1 MNRIYRLVWSHVHQT
16 WVAVHERAR
25 GKGKSANRRLIASVL
40 LAASHS
46 AMAGPTGGQ
55 VTAGNG
61 TINQNGAT
69 TTVTQASQNL
79 SLNWQSFNTS
89 SGETVNFV
97 QPSASAIAVNRIG
110 GNSATQ
116 FYGALN
122 ANGQVYLINP
132 NGVLFG
138 AGSQINVGGLVAS
151 TLDTGDAGLGGAT
164 RRFTG
169 SGTGS
174 IINQG
179 AINTG
184 NGGYVAFIGN
194 QVSNSGTI
202 NARAGTVALGAGSDV
217 TLSFSGDS
225 LVQLQVNQ
233 GTLNNLA
240 ENGGL
245 INADGGAVWLSAG
258 ARNTLLAS
266 VVNNTG
272 IIQARS
278 VQNVNGVIVL
288 EAGSAGA
295 AGNSGTL
302 DASGLGH
309 GETGGAVKVLGGAV
323 TLAAGSLTDVSGNA
337 GGGTALIGGN
347 FLDAGAEQN
356 AHTTTVAAGASI
368 KADAMTAGNGGSVAV
383 WSDGATQFNGSI
395 TARGGSAAGNGGQV
409 ETSGKSLNINASAA
423 VNTASPHGVAGDW
436 LLDPDDITIGN
447 NSVFNN
453 GLNGVSYP
461 INVDTRVLSAA
472 LNNGN
477 VTIKTT
483 GSSASCTGT
492 PTCTGVSGNGDI
504 IVLDLIGSTADY
516 NNGNLGVL
524 WESGDKT
531 LTLSAY
537 RDIYF
542 KTTSNVK
549 YGAPGNPSMDTFEG
563 GVFSYG
569 SGNVVLRADNTATGT
584 GTVRFE
590 GQHLNSLYLNDIRS
604 TISIYYNPS
613 SYNTP
618 TPYANYMASDAS
630 QLTAYMAINVGGTAA
645 SKIYDGSNTASV
657 SGLTPAVALPSGLSL
672 NTASAQATFA
682 NKNVGANKAVN
693 ITGVFAMG
701 TNAATTINSDGA
713 TVISYNSNNYF
724 ISGLDSKTATIT
736 AKTVNLNG
744 LTANSK
750 TYDGTTSAT
759 LSGSASVAA
768 GIVNGDSVTLG
779 TGSATF
785 ADANAGIGKAVTVTG
800 YALTG
805 VDAGNYVI
813 TLPTGLTA
821 NINKAD
827 LTLAGTKTY
836 DGTTSVAGSTLTAT
850 GVAGQTFSVTGAGDA
865 SNLSSK
871 NVQSGA
877 ALASATGLS
886 LGSSSN
892 GGLASN
898 YNAIGMAGSSYTV
911 TAKGITLTGISAV
924 DKIYDAT
931 TTAALNAASVGYS
944 GLISG
949 DVVSL
954 AGSGTGSFATKNVGV
969 NKAVTVSGYTLS
981 GLDAG
986 NYVVTQP
993 TGLTASI
1000 SKANLAVSGIAAAN
1014 KTYNATTGATLSG
1027 AATVTALGSD
1037 IVSVAGT
1044 GTGSFADANAG
1055 SNKAVSVTGYTLN
1068 GADAGN
1074 YNLVQPAGVTATIN
1088 KADVIVSGSK
1098 TYDGATSVA
1107 GSTLT
1112 ATGVAGQT
1120 FSVTGAGNASNLSSK
1135 NVQSGAALAS
1145 TTGLSLGSSS
1155 NGGLASNYN
1164 APGVAGS
1171 SYTVTAKGITLT
1183 GISAVDKIYDATTTA
1198 ALNAAS
1204 VGYSGLISGDVV
1216 SLAGSGTGSFAT
1228 KNVGV
1233 NKAVTVSGYTLSGAD
1248 AGNYVVTQPTGLTA
1262 SISKANLAVS
1272 GIAAANKTYN
1282 ATTGATLSGAASVTA
1297 LGSDIVSVA
1306 GTGTGSFADAN
1317 AGSNKAVSV
1326 TGYTLNGAD
1335 AGNYNLVQPAGVTAT
1350 INKADVIVSGS
1361 KTYDGATSV
1370 AGSTL
1375 TATGVAGQTFTVT
1388 GAGDAANLASK
1399 NVQVGTVLSSLTG
1412 LSLGTSSNGGLSS
1425 NYNALSTAGSSYMV
1439 TAKGITLTGISAVD
1453 KIYDANTTAA
1463 LNTASVGYS
1472 GLISGDSVSLAGSG
1486 TGSFATKN
1494 VGVNKTVTVS
1504 GYTLSGAD
1512 AGNYVVTQPSGLT
1525 ASISKANL
1533 VVSGIAAANKT
1544 YDATTGATLSGAAS
1558 VTALGGDSVSVA
1570 GTGTG
1575 SFADANAASNK
1586 AVSVTG
1592 YTLNGADAGN
1602 YNLVQPAGVTAN
1614 INKADLTL
1622 AGSKTYDGTT
1632 SVAGGTLTA
1641 TGVAG
1646 QTFTVTGAGDAANL
1660 ASKNVQV
1667 GTVLSSLTG
1676 LSLGTSSNGG
1686 LSSNYNALSTAGSS
1700 YMVTAKGITLTG
1712 ISAVDKTYD
1721 ANTTAALNTAS
1732 VGYSGLISGDSV
1744 SLAGS
1749 GTGNFLT
1756 KDVGVNKPVTVSGY
1770 TLSGADAGNYV
1781 VTQPTGLTASIS
1793 KASLVVSGIAAANKT
1808 YDATT
1813 GATLSG
1819 TAAVSALGRDSVS
1832 VIGSG
1837 AGSFDDANAASNK
1850 AVSVT
1855 GYTLTGADAG
1865 NYDVV
1870 QPNAVRATINKAD
1883 VIVSGSKTYD
1893 GTTSVAGSTLTATGV
1908 AGQTF
1913 SVTGAGDASNLS
1925 SKNVQSGAAL
1935 ASTTGLSLDSSSNGG
1950 LASNYNAP
1958 GVAGSSYTVTAKGIT
1973 LTGIS
1978 AVDKTYDAN
1987 TTAALNTASVGYSGL
2002 INGDTVSLAGSGTG
2016 SFADKNVGANKAV
2029 TVSGYTLSGADA
2041 GNYVV
2046 TQPTGLT
2053 ASISKASL
2061 VVSGIAAANK
2071 TYDATTGATLSGT
2084 AAVSALG
2091 RDSVSVI
2098 GSGAGSFDDANAGSN
2113 KAVSVTGYTL
2123 TGADAGNYDVVQPN
2137 AVRATINKADVI
2149 VSGSK
2154 TYDGTTSVAGS
2165 TLTATGVA
2173 GQTFSVTG
2181 AGDASNLSSKNVQ
2194 SGAALASTTG
2204 LSLDSSS
2211 NGGLA
2216 SNYNAPGVA
2225 GSSYTVTAKGITLT
2239 GISAVDKTYDANT
2252 DAALSGTAAVAAL
2265 GSDSVSVVGVGT
2277 GRFADKNAGAN
2288 KAVTVSG
2295 YTLAG
2300 LDAGNYVVTQPS
2312 GLTAT
2317 INKASLA
2324 VSGIAA
2330 VDKTYDATTGAALS
2344 GTAAVAALGS
2354 DSVTVAGIGA
2364 ASFADKNAGAN
2375 KAVTVNGY
2383 TLAGADAGNYVV
2395 EQPSGLTATINKA
2408 SLAVSGIAAV
2418 DKTYDATTGAALS
2431 GTAAVAALGSD
2442 SVSVA
2447 GVGVGR
2453 FADKNAGANK
2463 AVSVSGYTLAGADAG
2478 NYVVTQPS
2486 GLTATINKAS
2496 LAVSGIAAVDKTY
2509 DATTGA
2515 ALSGTAAVA
2524 ALGRDSVTVAGI
2536 GAGTFADKNAGANKA
2551 VTVSGYTLS
2560 GADAGNYVVEQPS
2573 GLTATINKASLAV
2586 SGIAAVDKT
2595 YDATTGAALSGTA
2608 AVAAL
2613 GSDSVTV
2620 AGTGA
2625 ASFADKNAGAN
2636 KAVTVSGYTLSGAD
2650 AGNYVV
2656 TQPSG
2661 LTATINKASLAVSGI
2676 AAVDKTYDA
2685 TTGAALSGTA
2695 AVAALGRDS
2704 VTVAGTGAGSFADK
2718 NAGANKA
2725 VSVSGYTLSGADA
2738 GNYVVTQPSGLTAT
2752 INKASLAVSG
2762 IAAVDKTYDATT
2774 GATLSGTAAVAA
2786 LGSDSVTVAGIGAA
2800 SFADKNAGANKAVT
2814 VSGYTLA
2821 GLDAGN
2827 YVVTQ
2832 PSGLTATINK
2842 ASLAVS
2848 GIAAVDKTY
2857 DATTGAALSGTAAVA
2872 ALGRDSVTVAGIGA
2886 GSFADKNAG
2895 ANKAVTVSGYTLAG
2909 ADAGNYVVEQP
2920 SGLTATI
2927 NKASLAVSGIAAVD
2941 KTYDATTGAALSGT
2955 AVVAA
2960 LGSDSV
2966 SVIGTGT
2973 GSFADKNAGA
2983 NKAVSVS
2990 GYTLSGA
2997 DAGNY
3002 VVTQPSGLTATINK
3016 ASLAVSGIAAID
3028 KTYDATTGAA
3038 LSGTAAVA
3046 ALGSDSVSVT
3056 GAGVASF
3063 ADKNAG
3069 ANKAVSVSGYT
3080 LAGADAGNYV
3090 VTQPSGLTAS
3100 IARAALTVS
3109 GITAADKVFDG
3120 STAATVSTANATL
3133 AGKFASDD
3141 ITLASTGQF
3150 SDAAAG
3156 VGKTVNLSSTY
3167 GGADIGN
3174 YLVTGQAQAIASI
3187 AGGPVVV
3194 PDTPAQQVQSAV
3206 AQVQS
3211 SLLPPQALAQPQ
3223 LLSLSTTLVVQQLT
3237 DSGSSSNSNSN
3248 SDSKESSKET
3258 LGLPLINTATG
3269 FGTPAPMLKIQNGGM
3284 QLPLVATSSK
3294 E

>member
-169 SGTGS
+169 SGSGS

-258 ARNTLLAS
+258 ARDTVLAS

-278 VQNVNGVIVL
+278 VEQVGGTIVL
-288 EAGSAGA
+288 GAGSAGTA
-295 AGNSGTL
+295 TNSGTL
-302 DASGLGH
+302 DAVGVTAGAI
-309 GETGGAVKVLGGAV
+309 GGTVKVLGGAV
-323 TLAAGSLTDVSGNA
+323 TLAAGSLTDVSGDA

-347 FLDAGAEQN
+347 FLGAGAEQN

-395 TARGGSAAGNGGQV
+395 TARGGSTAGNGGQV

-423 VNTASPHGVAGDW
+423 VNTGSPHGVPGDW

-453 GLNGVSYP
+453 GLNAVSYP

-492 PTCTGVSGNGDI
+492 PPCTGVSGNGDI

-542 KTTSNVK
+542 KTTSNVR
-549 YGAPGNPSMDTFEG
+549 YGNAGNPSIDTFEG
-563 GVFSYG
+563 GIFSYG

-590 GQHLNSLYLNDIRS
+590 GQHLNTLYLNDIRS

-618 TPYANYMASDAS
+618 TAYGDYMASDPS
-630 QLTAYMAINVGGTAA
+630 QLTAYMAIKVGGTAA
-645 SKIYDGSNTASV
+645 SKIYDGSTTTSV
-657 SGLTPAVALPSGLSL
+657 SGLTPAVALPGDLALS
-672 NTASAQATFA
+672 TASAQATFA
-682 NKNVGANKAVN
+682 NKNVGANKTVN
-693 ITGVFAMG
+693 ITGIFATG
-701 TNAATTINSDGA
+701 TGAATTITSDGA
-713 TVISYNSNNYF
+713 TVISYNGNNYF

-736 AKTVNLNG
+736 AKTINLTG

-779 TGSATF
+779 AGSATF
-785 ADANAGIGKAVTVTG
+785 ADANADVGKAVTVTG

-850 GVAGQTFSVTGAGDA
+850 GVAGQTFSVTGAGNASNLSSKNVQSGAALASITGLSLGSSNGGLASNYNAIGVAGSSYTVTAKGITLTGISALDKIYDATTTAALNTASVGYSGLINGDSVSLAGSGTGSFVTKNVGVNKAVTVSGYTLSGLDAGNYVVTQPTGLTASISKASLIVSGIAAANKTYDATTGAALSGTAAVTALGSDSVSVIGAGAGSFADANAGSNKAVSVTGYTLTGVDAGNYNLVQPAGVSATIHKADVIVSGSKTYDGTTSVAGSTLTATGVAGQQFSVTGAGDASNLSSKNVQSGAALASATGLSLGSSSNGGQASNYNAIGVAGSSYTVTAKGITLTGISALDKTYDATTTATLNTTNVAYSGLVGGDSVSLAGSGTGNFLTKNVGVNKPVTVSGYTLSGLDAGNYVVTQPTGLTASISKASLVVSGIAAANKTYDATTGAALSGTAAVTALGSDIVSVAGTGAGSFADANADSNKAVSVTGYTLTGVDAGNYDVVQPNAVTATIHKADVIVSGSKTYDGATSVAGSTLTATGVAGQIFSVTGAGDA

-898 YNAIGMAGSSYTV
+898 YNAIG
-911 TAKGITLTGISAV
+911 
-924 DKIYDAT
+924 
-931 TTAALNAASVGYS
+931 
-944 GLISG
+944 
-949 DVVSL
+949 
-954 AGSGTGSFATKNVGV
+954 
-969 NKAVTVSGYTLS
+969 
-981 GLDAG
+981 
-986 NYVVTQP
+986 
-993 TGLTASI
+993 
-1000 SKANLAVSGIAAAN
+1000 
-1014 KTYNATTGATLSG
+1014 
-1027 AATVTALGSD
+1027 
-1037 IVSVAGT
+1037 
-1044 GTGSFADANAG
+1044 
-1055 SNKAVSVTGYTLN
+1055 
-1068 GADAGN
+1068 
-1074 YNLVQPAGVTATIN
+1074 
-1088 KADVIVSGSK
+1088 
-1098 TYDGATSVA
+1098 
-1107 GSTLT
+1107 
-1112 ATGVAGQT
+1112 
-1120 FSVTGAGNASNLSSK
+1120 
-1135 NVQSGAALAS
+1135 
-1145 TTGLSLGSSS
+1145 
-1155 NGGLASNYN
+1155 
-1164 APGVAGS
+1164 VAGS
-1171 SYTVTAKGITLT
+1171 SYTVTAKGITLV
-1183 GISAVDKIYDATTTA
+1183 GISALDKTYDATTTA
-1198 ALNAAS
+1198 TLNTNNVA
-1204 VGYSGLISGDVV
+1204 YSGL
-1216 SLAGSGTGSFAT
+1216 
-1228 KNVGV
+1228 VG
-1233 NKAVTVSGYTLSGAD
+1233 
-1248 AGNYVVTQPTGLTA
+1248 
-1262 SISKANLAVS
+1262 
-1272 GIAAANKTYN
+1272 
-1282 ATTGATLSGAASVTA
+1282 
-1297 LGSDIVSVA
+1297 
-1306 GTGTGSFADAN
+1306 
-1317 AGSNKAVSV
+1317 
-1326 TGYTLNGAD
+1326 
-1335 AGNYNLVQPAGVTAT
+1335 
-1350 INKADVIVSGS
+1350 
-1361 KTYDGATSV
+1361 
-1370 AGSTL
+1370 
-1375 TATGVAGQTFTVT
+1375 
-1388 GAGDAANLASK
+1388 
-1399 NVQVGTVLSSLTG
+1399 
-1412 LSLGTSSNGGLSS
+1412 
-1425 NYNALSTAGSSYMV
+1425 
-1439 TAKGITLTGISAVD
+1439 
-1453 KIYDANTTAA
+1453 
-1463 LNTASVGYS
+1463 
-1472 GLISGDSVSLAGSG
+1472 GDSVSLAGSG
-1486 TGSFATKN
+1486 TSSFADKN
-1494 VGVNKTVTVS
+1494 AGANKAVTVS

-1525 ASISKANL
+1525 ASISKA
-1533 VVSGIAAANKT
+1533 
-1544 YDATTGATLSGAAS
+1544 
-1558 VTALGGDSVSVA
+1558 
-1570 GTGTG
+1570 
-1575 SFADANAASNK
+1575 
-1586 AVSVTG
+1586 
-1592 YTLNGADAGN
+1592 
-1602 YNLVQPAGVTAN
+1602 
-1614 INKADLTL
+1614 
-1622 AGSKTYDGTT
+1622 
-1632 SVAGGTLTA
+1632 
-1641 TGVAG
+1641 
-1646 QTFTVTGAGDAANL
+1646 
-1660 ASKNVQV
+1660 
-1667 GTVLSSLTG
+1667 SL
-1676 LSLGTSSNGG
+1676 
-1686 LSSNYNALSTAGSS
+1686 
-1700 YMVTAKGITLTG
+1700 I
-1712 ISAVDKTYD
+1712 
-1721 ANTTAALNTAS
+1721 
-1732 VGYSGLISGDSV
+1732 
-1744 SLAGS
+1744 
-1749 GTGNFLT
+1749 
-1756 KDVGVNKPVTVSGY
+1756 
-1770 TLSGADAGNYV
+1770 
-1781 VTQPTGLTASIS
+1781 
-1793 KASLVVSGIAAANKT
+1793 VSGIAAANKT

-1819 TAAVSALGRDSVS
+1819 TAAVSALGSDSVS
-1832 VIGSG
+1832 VIGAG
-1837 AGSFDDANAASNK
+1837 AGSFADANAGSNK

-1855 GYTLTGADAG
+1855 GYTLTGVDAG

-1870 QPNAVRATINKAD
+1870 QPNAVSATIHKAD

-1908 AGQTF
+1908 AGQQF

-1935 ASTTGLSLDSSSNGG
+1935 ASATGLSLGSSSNGG
-1950 LASNYNAP
+1950 QASNYNAI

-1978 AVDKTYDAN
+1978 ALDKTYDATTTATLN
-1987 TTAALNTASVGYSGL
+1987 TTNVAYSGL
-2002 INGDTVSLAGSGTG
+2002 VGGDSVSLAGSGTG
-2016 SFADKNVGANKAV
+2016 S
-2029 TVSGYTLSGADA
+2029 
-2041 GNYVV
+2041 
-2046 TQPTGLT
+2046 
-2053 ASISKASL
+2053 
-2061 VVSGIAAANK
+2061 
-2071 TYDATTGATLSGT
+2071 
-2084 AAVSALG
+2084 
-2091 RDSVSVI
+2091 
-2098 GSGAGSFDDANAGSN
+2098 
-2113 KAVSVTGYTL
+2113 
-2123 TGADAGNYDVVQPN
+2123 
-2137 AVRATINKADVI
+2137 
-2149 VSGSK
+2149 
-2154 TYDGTTSVAGS
+2154 
-2165 TLTATGVA
+2165 
-2173 GQTFSVTG
+2173 
-2181 AGDASNLSSKNVQ
+2181 
-2194 SGAALASTTG
+2194 
-2204 LSLDSSS
+2204 
-2211 NGGLA
+2211 
-2216 SNYNAPGVA
+2216 
-2225 GSSYTVTAKGITLT
+2225 
-2239 GISAVDKTYDANT
+2239 
-2252 DAALSGTAAVAAL
+2252 
-2265 GSDSVSVVGVGT
+2265 
-2277 GRFADKNAGAN
+2277 FADKNAGAN

-2317 INKASLA
+2317 INKAILA

-2354 DSVTVAGIGA
+2354 DSVSVTGSGVG
-2364 ASFADKNAGAN
+2364 SFADKNAGAN
-2375 KAVTVNGY
+2375 KAVTVSGY
-2383 TLAGADAGNYVV
+2383 TLAGLDAGNYVV
-2395 EQPSGLTATINKA
+2395 EQPGGLTATINKA

-2442 SVSVA
+2442 SVSVTGT
-2447 GVGVGR
+2447 GVGS

-2463 AVSVSGYTLAGADAG
+2463 AVSVSGYTLAG
-2478 NYVVTQPS
+2478 
-2486 GLTATINKAS
+2486 L
-2496 LAVSGIAAVDKTY
+2496 
-2509 DATTGA
+2509 
-2515 ALSGTAAVA
+2515 
-2524 ALGRDSVTVAGI
+2524 
-2536 GAGTFADKNAGANKA
+2536 
-2551 VTVSGYTLS
+2551 
-2560 GADAGNYVVEQPS
+2560 DAGNYVVEQPG

-2613 GSDSVTV
+2613 GSDSVSV
-2620 AGTGA
+2620 TGA
-2625 ASFADKNAGAN
+2625 GVGSFADKNAGAN
-2636 KAVTVSGYTLSGAD
+2636 KAVTVSGYTLAGLD

-2656 TQPSG
+2656 EQPGG

-2695 AVAALGRDS
+2695 AVAALGSDS
-2704 VTVAGTGAGSFADK
+2704 VSVTGTGVGSFADK
-2718 NAGANKA
+2718 NAG
-2725 VSVSGYTLSGADA
+2725 V
-2738 GNYVVTQPSGLTAT
+2738 
-2752 INKASLAVSG
+2752 
-2762 IAAVDKTYDATT
+2762 
-2774 GATLSGTAAVAA
+2774 
-2786 LGSDSVTVAGIGAA
+2786 
-2800 SFADKNAGANKAVT
+2800 NKAVT

-2827 YVVTQ
+2827 YVVEQ
-2832 PSGLTATINK
+2832 PGGLTATINK

-2872 ALGRDSVTVAGIGA
+2872 ALGSDSVSVTGTGVGSFADKNAGANKAVSVSGYTLAGLDAGNYVVEQPGGLTASINKASLAVSGIAAVDKTYDATTGATLSGTAAVAALGSDSVSVTGAGVGSFADKNAGANKAVTVSGYTLSGLDAGNYVVTQPGGLTASINKASLAVSGIAAVDKTYDATTGA
-2886 GSFADKNAG
+2886 ALSGTAAVAALGSDSVSVTGAGVGSFADKNAGVNKAVTVSGYTLAGLDAGNYVVEQPGGLTASISKAILAVSGIAAVDKTYDATTGATLSGTAAVAALGSDSVSVTGAGVGSFADKNAGANKAVTVSGYTLSGLDAGNYVVTQPGGLTASINKASLAVSGIAAVDKTYDATTGAALSGTAAVAALGSDSVSVTGAGVGSFADKNAG

-2909 ADAGNYVVEQP
+2909 LDAGNYVVEQP
-2920 SGLTATI
+2920 GGLTATI

-2955 AVVAA
+2955 AAVAA

-2966 SVIGTGT
+2966 SVTGTGV

-2983 NKAVSVS
+2983 NKAVTVS
-2990 GYTLSGA
+2990 GYTLAGL

-3002 VVTQPSGLTATINK
+3002 VVEQPGGLTASINK
-3016 ASLAVSGIAAID
+3016 ASLAVSGIAAVD

-3056 GAGVASF
+3056 GAGVGSF

-3069 ANKAVSVSGYT
+3069 ANKAVTVSGYT
-3080 LAGADAGNYV
+3080 LAGLDAGNYV
-3090 VTQPSGLTAS
+3090 VEQPGGLTAS

-3109 GITAADKVFDG
+3109 GITAADKAFDG

-3133 AGKFASDD
+3133 AGKFGSDD

-3174 YLVTGQAQAIASI
+3174 YIVTGQAQAIASI
-3187 AGGPVVV
+3187 TGGPVVV
-3194 PDTPAQQVQSAV
+3194 PGTPTPQVQSAV
-3206 AQVQS
+3206 TQMQS
-3211 SLLPPQALAQPQ
+3211 SLLPPQALAQSQ
-3223 LLSLSTTLVVQQLT
+3223 VLSLSTTLVVQQLT
-3237 DSGSSSNSNSN
+3237 DSGSSN
-3248 SDSKESSKET
+3248 SDSNERSKET
-3258 LGLPLINTATG
+3258 MSLPLINTATG
-3269 FGTPAPMLKIQNGGM
+3269 FGTPAPLLKIQNGGM

>member
-2536 GAGTFADKNAGANKA
+2536 GAG
-2551 VTVSGYTLS
+2551 
-2560 GADAGNYVVEQPS
+2560 
-2573 GLTATINKASLAV
+2573 
-2586 SGIAAVDKT
+2586 
-2595 YDATTGAALSGTA
+2595 
-2608 AVAAL
+2608 
-2613 GSDSVTV
+2613 
-2620 AGTGA
+2620 
-2625 ASFADKNAGAN
+2625 
-2636 KAVTVSGYTLSGAD
+2636 
-2650 AGNYVV
+2650 
-2656 TQPSG
+2656 
-2661 LTATINKASLAVSGI
+2661 
-2676 AAVDKTYDA
+2676 
-2685 TTGAALSGTA
+2685 
-2695 AVAALGRDS
+2695 
-2704 VTVAGTGAGSFADK
+2704 
-2718 NAGANKA
+2718 
-2725 VSVSGYTLSGADA
+2725 
-2738 GNYVVTQPSGLTAT
+2738 
-2752 INKASLAVSG
+2752 
-2762 IAAVDKTYDATT
+2762 
-2774 GATLSGTAAVAA
+2774 
-2786 LGSDSVTVAGIGAA
+2786 
-2800 SFADKNAGANKAVT
+2800 
-2814 VSGYTLA
+2814 
-2821 GLDAGN
+2821 
-2827 YVVTQ
+2827 
-2832 PSGLTATINK
+2832 
-2842 ASLAVS
+2842 
-2848 GIAAVDKTY
+2848 
-2857 DATTGAALSGTAAVA
+2857 
-2872 ALGRDSVTVAGIGA
+2872 
-2886 GSFADKNAG
+2886 SFADKNAG